1 MPLINKH
8 EKSNKKSNTKPRAM
22 SNNEELLV
30 VNAPKII
37 PNRERAQTE
46 SIIIIKPLN
55 CIPPPL
61 SKEKPWG
68 EAMNNVT
75 NFNQL
80 QTEETK
86 DPLKINKW
94 IKHEEKIDKP
104 LSFSDLQVEEKDS
117 NELDEAL
124 LLIACMESLET

>member
-1 MPLINKH
+1 
-8 EKSNKKSNTKPRAM
+8 
-22 SNNEELLV
+22 
-30 VNAPKII
+30 
-37 PNRERAQTE
+37 
-46 SIIIIKPLN
+46 
-55 CIPPPL
+55 
-61 SKEKPWG
+61 
-68 EAMNNVT
+68 MNNVT